1 MIKKKKGVFILKKV
15 LAILMA
21 VLMVLSL
28 AACGKSTGDGD
39 KNALQNGLAGMTSK
53 VEWTDNL
60 YDYQIKLDDVVY
72 QFPMTVSDFL
82 KQGWSFEDREDKTAV
97 LEAEAYD
104 FTYMTYKNGGR
115 VMVEFVNFAKSAVA
129 VEDVYVGGVEL
140 DEEWWEEGQKS
151 AVMAKDITVGVST
164 ETDITAAYGSP
175 VDTYEG
181 ETYKTLEYGAD
192 YHSEI
197 VFQID
202 TVSGKLT
209 EIEIENLVKPENF
222 KETEVSD
229 EVPDYVKKYQAPTAL
244 GTDVQSGILEIDG
257 ALYQMPIPV
266 SAFLKNGW
274 TLQTQKSDATVAG
287 TGRGQVVISKNGKSL
302 DFTVKNYAYNE
313 VSIEY
318 GVVENIYFYNN
329 AVPVKLPGG
338 IYPGMAVTEMET
350 VIANTEYTVD
360 TSMSSTKYYLFA
372 ATTYYDGSMEQ
383 GVKVAVSNDEP
394 DVVNNFSVYMRA
406 GE

>member
-1 MIKKKKGVFILKKV
+1 MRKKKKGVFILKKV

-28 AACGKSTGDGD
+28 AACGKSTGGGD
-39 KNALQNGLAGMTSK
+39 NNALQNGLADITGK

-60 YDYQIKLDDVVY
+60 YDFQIKLDDAVY

-82 KQGWSFEDREDKTAV
+82 KQGWSFYDSEDKNAV

-115 VMVEFVNFAKSAVA
+115 VMVEFVNFAKSAVPI
-129 VEDVYVGGVEL
+129 EEVYIGGVEI
-140 DEEWWEEGQKS
+140 DEEWWAEGQKS
-151 AVMAKDITVGVST
+151 AVLAKNITVGVST
-164 ETDITAAYGSP
+164 EADIIAAYGSP
-175 VDTYEG
+175 VDTYES
-181 ETYKTLEYGAD
+181 ETYKDLEYEAE

-197 VFQID
+197 VFEID
-202 TVSGKLT
+202 TVSGKLS
-209 EIEIENLVKPENF
+209 EVEIENLVKPENF
-222 KETEVSD
+222 KDTEVSD
-229 EVPDYVKKYQAPTAL
+229 EVPDYVKNYKAPTAL

-266 SAFLKNGW
+266 SAFLENGW

-287 TGRGQVVISKNGKSL
+287 TGRGKVVISKNGKSL

-329 AVPVKLPGG
+329 DIPVKLPGG
-338 IYPGMAVTEMET
+338 IYPGMAVSELET
-350 VIANTEYTVD
+350 VIADTTYTVD

-372 ATTYYDGSMEQ
+372 ATTYSDGSMEQ
-383 GVKVAVSNDEP
+383 GVKVAVLNSEP
-394 DVVNNFSVYMRA
+394 DVVNDFRVYMCA